1 MQSTHRR
8 ICIPEV
14 PVEDFVQAVKTLVSI
29 EKDWVPSE
37 PDTSLYLRPFV
48 IATEA
53 HLGVK
58 PASNYMF
65 IIIASPVGAYYAE
78 GMNPVKIFVE
88 DEYVRATPGGT
99 GAIKCGGNYAASL
112 ASQTKAHD
120 LGYSQVLWLD
130 GVHRKYVE
138 EVGSMNIFFKIDGV
152 FYTAPTLGSVLPGI
166 TRMSCIELLKK
177 WGYEVKEERITIM
190 DIMNA
195 AKEGKL
201 EEVFGTGT
209 AAVISPVGELRY
221 EEEVATINNF
231 KTGEITQ
238 KLYDTLTGIQW
249 GKIEDDMNWTIK
261 VD

>member
-1 MQSTHRR
+1 M
-8 ICIPEV
+8 CIPEV
-14 PVEDFVQAVKTLVSI
+14 PVDDFVQAVKTLVSV
-29 EKDWVPSE
+29 EKDWVPSASE
-37 PDTSLYLRPFV
+37 TSLYIRPFA

-58 PASNYMF
+58 PSSEYMF
-65 IIIASPVGAYYAE
+65 IIIASPVGAYYEE

-99 GAIKCGGNYAASL
+99 GFIKCGGNYAASL
-112 ASQTKAHD
+112 ASQVKAHD

-130 GVHRKYVE
+130 GVERKYVE

-152 FYTAPTLGSVLPGI
+152 FYTAPTSGTVLPGV
-166 TRMSCIELLKK
+166 TRMSCMELLRK
-177 WGYEVKEERITIM
+177 WGFKVEEKHLAIV
-190 DIMNA
+190 DIMQA

-221 EEEVATINNF
+221 ESDVAVINDF
-231 KTGEITQ
+231 KTGDITQ

-249 GKIEDDMNWTIK
+249 GKIPDDMDWTVK